1 MMRALAAML
10 LAGVAC
16 ATAGRAAETPRPGIA
31 DTRVREVNYSTSEVY
46 RIVGTFRA
54 ATEIVFG
61 SDETIVN
68 AAVGDSVSWEVQ
80 PRGYLLF
87 IKPKEHAGD
96 TNLIVTTEHG
106 GELRDYTFELQA
118 RSGPIGPGTRDT
130 VFRVQFRYPEDER
143 LKRERMK
150 VLQAALQLSAL
161 QKEAVKTALD
171 TGVVEGVRNLHYTV
185 EGASDLQPSEITDN
199 GQFTV
204 MRFPANHEI
213 PSIYLVRDDGS
224 ETIVPYDV
232 RDEFVVV
239 HLVAK
244 QLRLRRNG
252 EVLCIYNEAPQP
264 YGVNYGT
271 DTASPHVERATKEQP
286 K

>member
-1 MMRALAAML
+1 MRRALIALAAASL
-10 LAGVAC
+10 SATPALAS
-16 ATAGRAAETPRPGIA
+16 ETPRPGAA
-31 DTRVREVNYSTSEVY
+31 DARVRQVDYSASQVY

-61 SDETIVN
+61 TDETIVN
-68 AAVGDSVSWEVQ
+68 AAVGDTVSWEVQ
-80 PRGYLLF
+80 PRGYMIF
-87 IKPKEHAGD
+87 IKPRERAGP
-96 TNLIVTTEHG
+96 TNLIVTTSRG
-106 GELRDYTFELQA
+106 GELRDYTFELVA
-118 RSGPIGPGTRDT
+118 RSGSIGPGSAETF
-130 VFRVQFRYPEDER
+130 FRVQFRYPEDER
-143 LKRERMK
+143 LKRERLK
-150 VLQAALQLSAL
+150 VLQAALQLGAL

-171 TGVVEGVRNLHYTV
+171 TGVVEGARNLHYTV

-213 PSIYLVRDDGS
+213 PSIFLVRDDGS
-224 ETIVPYDV
+224 ETLVPYDV
-232 RDEFVVV
+232 RDDFVVV

-252 EVLCIYNEAPQP
+252 EVLCIFNEAPQP
-264 YGVNYGT
+264 YGVNYGS
-271 DTASPHVERATKEQP
+271 DTASPHVERTMKEEP